1 MAETHCRHFS
11 GYKPCGKNKD
21 CNTTCPSRDIPDERI
36 LIIALEAMGSV
47 LRATSILPALKRKYP
62 KAHVTW
68 LTKKPSHELLK
79 HNPFIDRIV
88 TLDAEGLLKI
98 QALQWDQVYS
108 LDKSLQVGGILK
120 TIQYEELFGFRV
132 DDRSGAILPAT
143 PHAKELWELGLN
155 DEKKFFKNIKAETQL
170 LIEALNLGPFQRDPY
185 VLQLSEEEQTVAR
198 LRRRQWASDGQV
210 IVGFNTGCSPT
221 IPYKKLSVEVHRA
234 LIENLVRDKSIRVV
248 LLGGPEDTERNFLI
262 AQGLPSVLLS
272 PTERGLRDGI
282 CSVEAC
288 DVVVSGDSLG
298 MHMAIALNK
307 WVVAWFGPTCIQ
319 EIDLYDYGKKV
330 MTSAPC
336 SPCWKRSCQ
345 KSPMCYDLVSQE
357 ELLAGV
363 RQGIECITSSYKL
376 HLPETSSSPS
386 P

>member
-1 MAETHCRHFS
+1 MAETHCRHFN

-21 CNTTCPSRDIPDERI
+21 CNSSCPSRDIPEQRV
-36 LIIALEAMGSV
+36 LVIALEAMGSV

-68 LTKKPSHELLK
+68 LTKKPSQELLK

-88 TLDAEGLLKI
+88 TLDHEGILKL
-98 QALQWDQVYS
+98 QALEWDVVYS
-108 LDKSLQVGGILK
+108 LDKGMQVGGILNTLK
-120 TIQYEELFGFRV
+120 YDELFGFRV
-132 DDRSGAILPAT
+132 DNRSGAILPAT
-143 PHAKELWELGLN
+143 PHAKELWELGLD
-155 DEKKFFKNIKAETQL
+155 DERKFFVNKKAETQL
-170 LIEALNLGPFQRDPY
+170 LVEALNLGPFQRDPY
-185 VLQLSEEEQTVAR
+185 VLQLSEEEQVTAR
-198 LRRRQWASDGQV
+198 LRRKQWAPMGQT

-221 IPYKKLSVEVHRA
+221 ITYKKLPVEIHRS
-234 LIENLVRDKSIRVV
+234 LIESLVKDKNIRVV
-248 LLGGPEDTERNFLI
+248 LLGGPEDTERNFHI

-272 PTERGLRDGI
+272 STERGLRDGI

-330 MTSAPC
+330 QTTAPC

-345 KSPMCYDLVSQE
+345 KQPMCYDLVSQE
-357 ELLAGV
+357 ELLAGIH
-363 RQGIECITSSYKL
+363 QGIQCITSSSKP
-376 HLPETSSSPS
+376 HLSEIFSSPS